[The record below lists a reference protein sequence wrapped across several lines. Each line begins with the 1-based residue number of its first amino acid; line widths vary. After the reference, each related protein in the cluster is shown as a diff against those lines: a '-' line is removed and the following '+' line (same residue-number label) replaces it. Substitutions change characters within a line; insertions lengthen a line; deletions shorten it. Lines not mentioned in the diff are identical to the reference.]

1 MTLDRHSQ
9 QVNLCLVNSFTTFCA
24 RHHHAPAKALLAYAT
39 RLQYYVAKA
48 RALCA
53 MLVCITLLKP
63 YCAANTSGSHANH
76 FLSPHSRR
84 RRPLLN
90 SSHFR
95 SYAATATIALSG
107 PPSPRMLVNKAV
119 KMLYTL
125 AARKQDV
132 QLKTP
137 TLRPLWRTCDKSQSS
152 TFYRPCG
159 TNVCHTIACA
169 DDKHCQIT
177 CALLAPR

>member
-1 MTLDRHSQ
+1 MLHACSTTSPRLELYVPCWFVLLCSSLTVPPTLA
-9 QVNLCLVNSFTTFCA
+9 VPTPT
-24 RHHHAPAKALLAYAT
+24 
-39 RLQYYVAKA
+39 
-48 RALCA
+48 
-53 MLVCITLLKP
+53 I
-63 YCAANTSGSHANH
+63 

-137 TLRPLWRTCDKSQSS
+137 TLRPLWRTCDNSQSS